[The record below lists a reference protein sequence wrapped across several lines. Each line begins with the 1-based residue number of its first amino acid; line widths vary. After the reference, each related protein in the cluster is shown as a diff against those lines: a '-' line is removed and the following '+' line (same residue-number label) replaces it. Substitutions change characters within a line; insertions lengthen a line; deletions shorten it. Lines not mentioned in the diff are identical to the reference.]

1 VRINSYCE
9 VEYSILMPDVEV
21 GRYSRIRRA
30 ILNTGVKLPESS
42 AIGFDLE
49 ADRAK
54 GYTVTEAGIV
64 VVG

>member
-1 VRINSYCE
+1 
-9 VEYSILMPDVEV
+9 MPDVEV

-42 AIGFDLE
+42 TLGFDLE

-54 GYTVTEAGIV
+54 GHTVTDAGIV